1 LVRGNKMRQ
10 IGICLILILSGCISI
25 PAAKNSPAPRFYTLP
40 AQASASFNEA
50 GAREIKMPSDT
61 IIGVGPIK
69 IPQNQDRPQIV
80 TIGKNK
86 TLKFSEFE
94 RWGEPLDLGFT
105 RLITENLTAS
115 APQVKFAAYPWN
127 TSFSVKYEI
136 GIEIV
141 QLDSE
146 LGGQMHLVA
155 QWSIVDAQNAKTIV
169 IKKSEFRQPIMPQD
183 YSGLAKTLSAAC
195 ASLSNEIADGLATL
209 DVPAPKTNP

>member
-1 LVRGNKMRQ
+1 MRQ
-10 IGICLILILSGCISI
+10 TVICFALILSGCISI
-25 PAAKNSPAPRFYTLP
+25 PATKNSPTPRFYTLP
-40 AQASASFNEA
+40 AQTSASFNEA
-50 GAREIKMPSDT
+50 GAKEIKMPSDT

-80 TIGKNK
+80 TIGKDK

-127 TSFSVKYEI
+127 SALSVKYEI

-155 QWSIVDAQNAKTIV
+155 QWSIIDVQNAKTV
-169 IKKSEFRQPIMPQD
+169 VMKKSEFCQPITPQD
-183 YSGLAKTLSAAC
+183 YFGLAKTLSTAC
-195 ASLSNEIADGLATL
+195 ASLSSDIAGALATL
-209 DVPAPKTNP
+209 EVKEDVLVPKK